1 MAKTVNYAGTV
12 LGLNTEKY
20 TKSLNTLKTQSASC
34 ANSIKNSFKGMAAG
48 LAGAFSAVASFN
60 KIVNSLKDYE
70 SKVSSLSAITGNIED
85 AKILFNDLN
94 NLSRKIPQQFDD
106 ITAAAVNLNKQQK
119 KTSRHCQRLP
129 WELITRWRA
138 CRKWLQVPHSVK

>member
-85 AKILFNDLN
+85 AKILFQDLN

-106 ITAAAVNLNKQQK
+106 KIILLN
-119 KTSRHCQRLP
+119 P
-129 WELITRWRA
+129 
-138 CRKWLQVPHSVK
+138 

>member
-48 LAGAFSAVASFN
+48 LMVVG
-60 KIVNSLKDYE
+60 L
-70 SKVSSLSAITGNIED
+70 
-85 AKILFNDLN
+85 
-94 NLSRKIPQQFDD
+94 
-106 ITAAAVNLNKQQK
+106 
-119 KTSRHCQRLP
+119 C
-129 WELITRWRA
+129 
-138 CRKWLQVPHSVK
+138 

>member
-20 TKSLNTLKTQSASC
+20 TKSLQTLKTQSASC

-85 AKILFNDLN
+85 AKLLFALNMALCDSEGNRTEKDENYSLLCDLPNDLLQKLLEEN
-94 NLSRKIPQQFDD
+94 TKLLTMSESEKKISDAD
-106 ITAAAVNLNKQQK
+106 TAD
-119 KTSRHCQRLP
+119 
-129 WELITRWRA
+129 
-138 CRKWLQVPHSVK
+138 

>member
-12 LGLNTEKY
+12 LGLSTEKY

-60 KIVNSLKDYE
+60 KIVNSLKAMR
-70 SKVSSLSAITGNIED
+70 VRFQA
-85 AKILFNDLN
+85 F
-94 NLSRKIPQQFDD
+94 
-106 ITAAAVNLNKQQK
+106 
-119 KTSRHCQRLP
+119 QRLQ
-129 WELITRWRA
+129 EILKMQKSYLMT
-138 CRKWLQVPHSVK
+138 

>member
-60 KIVNSLKDYE
+60 KIVNSLK
-70 SKVSSLSAITGNIED
+70 
-85 AKILFNDLN
+85 
-94 NLSRKIPQQFDD
+94 
-106 ITAAAVNLNKQQK
+106 
-119 KTSRHCQRLP
+119 KTMRARFQVYQRLP
-129 WELITRWRA
+129 EILKMQKSYSMT
-138 CRKWLQVPHSVK
+138 